1 MNNNPE
7 NFREGANLTGNRAW
21 NPLGTGE
28 FRLFDTTVTSVVYI
42 NGTNSTTDPIV
53 GLPIFNSDIL
63 TSGKLVDLDVDDQL
77 IKGEIWGMYTGLN
90 WSKPNDVQHN
100 AFQGYLQPANI
111 AQDVWQRAICNCN
124 PVQLGGGCNHNFSS
138 ILKSI
143 LINVT
148 WADDTEID
156 SPALE
161 QLKRLS
167 QPGVLS
173 LRLIVFFMVRDPSP
187 YNFTFGQ
194 IIGTIGPAFLDE
206 PTQFDSQ
213 RKLHYEE
220 VRQPPP
226 SFFPRVPQCQG
237 QNVTAWLYNVP
248 IRRIEIVDEALGN
261 PVKISAD
268 FGNAIVMDKYQN
280 LLNLGTLMF
289 GIVNETTSNTSSCFV
304 SLGEIDYLQN
314 NWLLNTAGVQEF
326 PNFPNSF
333 GRTNFLNDVELDL
346 IRSNSFGIILI
357 SNSGN
362 DLLST
367 SYTMDMQA
375 VTQVSLGLNNVG
387 RTENVHVKTL

>member
-1 MNNNPE
+1 MMCSI
-7 NFREGANLTGNRAW
+7 T
-21 NPLGTGE
+21 
-28 FRLFDTTVTSVVYI
+28 LFKGICSLLILPKMSGSVPFA
-42 NGTNSTTDPIV
+42 T
-53 GLPIFNSDIL
+53 
-63 TSGKLVDLDVDDQL
+63 
-77 IKGEIWGMYTGLN
+77 
-90 WSKPNDVQHN
+90 
-100 AFQGYLQPANI
+100 
-111 AQDVWQRAICNCN
+111 CN

-326 PNFPNSF
+326 PNGF
-333 GRTNFLNDVELDL
+333 GRANFLNDIELEL
-346 IRSNSFGIILI
+346 IRNNSFAIILI

-362 DLLST
+362 DLST

-375 VTQVSLGLNNVG
+375 ATQVSL
-387 RTENVHVKTL
+387 